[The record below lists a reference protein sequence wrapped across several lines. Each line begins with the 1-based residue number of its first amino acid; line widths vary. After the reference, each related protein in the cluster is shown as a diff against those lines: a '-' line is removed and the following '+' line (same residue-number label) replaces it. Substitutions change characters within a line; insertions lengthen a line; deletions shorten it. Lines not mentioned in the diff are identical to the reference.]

1 MQYLKDEIRRGIERE
16 GLREF
21 KELGYKSASVRSIA
35 KNANTSVGNFYKYFK
50 GKEDLF
56 ENLIGPIYER
66 LMEYIRQF
74 DEVQLNEKARQI
86 FYELMEKILEIF
98 NENST
103 ELSILF
109 NKSSDSKYE
118 NCKCAFVDFV
128 TRIVTETMKY
138 ELSFKGKRL
147 RDNFIIYIVSH
158 SFVEGIAVVLEKRP
172 DGAEVRRNVL
182 NMINIFYM
190 DLVEK
195 LDIEEL

>member
-1 MQYLKDEIRRGIERE
+1 MQYLKDEVRKSIERE

-21 KELGYKSASVRSIA
+21 KVLGYNSASVRSIA

-56 ENLIGPIYER
+56 EDLIGPVYER
-66 LMEYIRQF
+66 LIGYIRQF
-74 DEVQLNEKARQI
+74 DEVELNRKARQI

-98 NENST
+98 NENSA

-138 ELSFKGKRL
+138 ELSLKGKRL

-158 SFVEGIAVVLEKRP
+158 GFVEGIAVLLDKKE
-172 DGAEVRRNVL
+172 DGAEVRQLVL

-190 DLVEK
+190 DMVEM